1 MKGREVRVMA
11 NKGRPRTFKD
21 EKDFLNKFNAYID
34 YCRAAE
40 RFPNIAGFCSYL
52 LITRDTFYAQ
62 QEYYSDTYNIVNAI
76 LEDEVLQHNTYMAQL
91 YLKNKCGYKDKVEMD
106 NNIGNKDGKE
116 FKVDFS
122 HLSVEQIKELLKN
135 EDKG

>member
-1 MKGREVRVMA
+1 MGT
-11 NKGRPRTFKD
+11 KGRPRAFKD
-21 EKDFLNKFNAYID
+21 EKEFLDKFKEYIE
-34 YCRAAE
+34 YCKSTD
-40 RFPNIAGFCSYL
+40 RFPNVAGFCSYL

-106 NNIGNKDGKE
+106 NNIGNKDDKP
-116 FKVDFS
+116 FKNIDLS
-122 HLSVEQIKELLKN
+122 HLSTEQIKELLKN